1 VNIIARRVA
10 ASIVL
15 ALAAA
20 HLAAGSHAVEAASP
34 PEGETVPFETLAVIA
49 ATTGINLAEGHI
61 LRVASPADIERVS
74 ALLSAG
80 YYDETM
86 AGEVV
91 SAIGDV
97 PPGTVVLIGVIDQS
111 CTPAKAAGL
120 VRGPDG
126 ELKMFAPGHVP
137 EPIECFVANVTVGV
151 LSVAAADAPPGS
163 ADGATLVDFRFV
175 GNMPTAGSATAV
187 DLTADPDGLA
197 TILPPDA
204 EMPALPGVASGD
216 RRLAFVEPGCQLASA
231 ELWTTRVAMTV
242 HFEQADPHGEILCE
256 IAEYYLAVFDIPAD
270 LLPPDVEID
279 GSIVA

>member
-1 VNIIARRVA
+1 M
-10 ASIVL
+10 
-15 ALAAA
+15 
-20 HLAAGSHAVEAASP
+20 
-34 PEGETVPFETLAVIA
+34 PFETLAIVSD
-49 ATTGINLAEGHI
+49 TTGINLAEGHI
-61 LRVASPADIERVS
+61 LRVASPDDIEPVR
-74 ALLSAG
+74 ALLTSG

-91 SAIGDV
+91 AAIGDV

-120 VRGPDG
+120 VRGDDG

-163 ADGATLVDFRFV
+163 ADGAALVDFRFV
-175 GNMPTAGSATAV
+175 GNTPPPGSATAV

-197 TILPPDA
+197 TLLPPDA
-204 EMPALPGVASGD
+204 EVPALPDVAGGI
-216 RRLAFVEPGCQLASA
+216 RRVAFVQPGCQLASA
-231 ELWTTRVAMTV
+231 ELWTTRVVMTA

-279 GSIVA
+279 GSIVG